1 MEAVI
6 TDRKPEAPWRL
17 YSLTE
22 NQRPHETC
30 NHSLK
35 TIYPMAQL
43 NDLIVFQST
52 DIKIT

>member
-22 NQRPHETC
+22 NQRPHGTC

-35 TIYPMAQL
+35 TIGPMEA
-43 NDLIVFQST
+43 V
-52 DIKIT
+52 ITHRKPEAPWNL